1 MDDEAAELEREYQ
14 EEKARERAEAEK
26 LVGAVIGGKYRI
38 DAFVGG
44 GAMGKV
50 YRATQL
56 LLDKTVAVK
65 VLHAGLGQ
73 DEKFQARFHREAK
86 AASKMD
92 HPNSVSVIDFGIERD
107 GMMFIVMEFL
117 AGRDLFAALRKEWP
131 FSIERTVE
139 VMSQVL
145 SALAVAHDQGIVH
158 RDLKPENI
166 MLVPKKQDDG
176 TVADVVK
183 VADFG
188 IAKIMDSH
196 RTGANGERLSTAGNI
211 AGTPEY
217 MSPEQAQ
224 ARSIDG
230 RADLYSCGVIL
241 YEMCTGK
248 LPFSAETPI
257 GVVLKHITEQ
267 PAPPSTINPAIA
279 PEMEALIM
287 KALAKAP
294 DDRFADA
301 RSMRSALRAV
311 VGLREST
318 NTSLSAAAR
327 SAIAAIELSESS
339 ESLGQASTMVGVPA
353 PTPVMGTASSVG
365 VAPNPPRTETAKGFA
380 PPTGERIPSGPK
392 GDRTHSTTTSH
403 EVPVAEAVAP
413 PPANPP
419 SPAGVSRGT
428 LISSIVAAVA
438 VGALAVVGVSRRG
451 SVNAEPQSPPQ
462 QTPANNRVEAN
473 ERARGEHDEH
483 AHAANQA
490 PAPSANT
497 APATQDPP
505 TQPVADPAP
514 ANNNAPSA
522 NNAAPEP
529 RSARA
534 ARSNASNTSAAA
546 NTTVANTTVANT
558 TVANTT
564 VANTTV
570 ANTTVANT
578 QPAQQPV
585 QQPVQQPIQQTVQQP
600 AHQPVQQPVQQ
611 PVAQPT
617 IAPLTGVRGS
627 FAGLSASG
635 GVLVNRLQGRAQTAA
650 DSIARCALQQAR
662 AQRTADSFTS
672 GIDVTLNIAV
682 AERRLDRLRLLGGPA
697 WLAACGREAE
707 PAFSGDLP
715 EADDPEYTITLRV
728 SLHPQR

>member
-14 EEKARERAEAEK
+14 EEKARERAEAER
-26 LVGAVIGGKYRI
+26 LVGTTIGGKYRI
-38 DAFVGG
+38 EQFVGG

-50 YRATQL
+50 YKATQL
-56 LLDKTVAVK
+56 LLDKHVAVK

-73 DEKFQARFHREAK
+73 DEKFQSRFHREAK

-92 HPNSVSVIDFGIERD
+92 HPNSVGVIDFGIERD

-131 FSIERTVE
+131 FSTERIVD

-145 SALAVAHDQGIVH
+145 SALAVAHEQGIVH
-158 RDLKPENI
+158 RDLKPENV

-176 TVADVVK
+176 TMADVVK

-196 RTGANGERLSTAGNI
+196 RTGAAGERLSTAGNI

-224 ARSIDG
+224 ARNVDG

-267 PAPPSTINPAIA
+267 PAPPSTINPSISY
-279 PEMEALIM
+279 EMEQVIM
-287 KALAKAP
+287 KSLAKSP

-301 RSMRSALRAV
+301 RSMRAALRAV
-311 VGLREST
+311 VGVRDTTST
-318 NTSLSAAAR
+318 GLSAAAL
-327 SAIAAIELSESS
+327 SAIAAIDNGEGV
-339 ESLGQASTMVGVPA
+339 GQASTMVGVPA
-353 PTPVMGTASSVG
+353 PAVIPTTSSNAI
-365 VAPNPPRTETAKGFA
+365 APNPPRAETMKGVA
-380 PPTGERIPSGPK
+380 PPLSDRTPSGPK

-403 EVPVAEAVAP
+403 EVPFTSEP
-413 PPANPP
+413 ITPATAK
-419 SPAGVSRGT
+419 SEGISKGT
-428 LISSIVAAVA
+428 LVSSIVAAVA
-438 VGALAVVGVSRRG
+438 IGALAVVGVSQRT
-451 SVNAEPQSPPQ
+451 SVGAETRVAPQ
-462 QTPANNRVEAN
+462 QTTVTPQTDPST
-473 ERARGEHDEH
+473 RA
-483 AHAANQA
+483 
-490 PAPSANT
+490 
-497 APATQDPP
+497 ATQPSTTPSTNDNNGAAQP
-505 TQPVADPAP
+505 TPIANGVAQTP
-514 ANNNAPSA
+514 
-522 NNAAPEP
+522 
-529 RSARA
+529 
-534 ARSNASNTSAAA
+534 AA
-546 NTTVANTTVANT
+546 NTNATAQNTDNSAPSTNGATSQRTSDRNPRAQRNNGATDTAITAQPNVAAQNTAVNTAQNTANAAVT
-558 TVANTT
+558 AT
-564 VANTTV
+564 
-570 ANTTVANT
+570 NT
-578 QPAQQPV
+578 QPAQNTAATNVAATNTNSNSQPQV
-585 QQPVQQPIQQTVQQP
+585 
-600 AHQPVQQPVQQ
+600 VQQ

-627 FAGLSASG
+627 AGELRASG

-650 DSIARCALQQAR
+650 DAIARCALQQAR

-672 GIDVTLNIAV
+672 AVDVTLNISV
-682 AERRLDRLRLLGGPA
+682 AERRLDRLRLLGGPS
-697 WLAACGREAE
+697 WLHACGREAE

-728 SLHPQR
+728 SLSPQR

>member
-14 EEKARERAEAEK
+14 EERARERAEAER

-86 AASKMD
+86 SASKMD
-92 HPNSVSVIDFGIERD
+92 HPNSVGVIDFGIERD

-117 AGRDLFAALRKEWP
+117 AGRDLFAALRNEWP
-131 FSIERTVE
+131 FSTERVVE

-145 SALAVAHDQGIVH
+145 SALAVAHEQGIVH

-176 TVADVVK
+176 TLADVVK

-248 LPFSAETPI
+248 LPFYAETPI

-267 PAPPSTINPAIA
+267 PAPPSTINPAIQ

-327 SAIAAIELSESS
+327 SAIAAIEASESS
-339 ESLGQASTMVGVPA
+339 ESIGQASTMVGFAA
-353 PTPVMGTASSVG
+353 PTAVNATPTSTASS
-365 VAPNPPRTETAKGFA
+365 ASALRAETAKGIAA
-380 PPTGERIPSGPK
+380 PSGERIPSGPK

-403 EVPVAEAVAP
+403 EIPVAAEAP
-413 PPANPP
+413 PTAKPAA
-419 SPAGVSRGT
+419 PAGVSRAT

-438 VGALAVVGVSRRG
+438 VGALAVVGTSRRG
-451 SVNAEPQSPPQ
+451 TVNAETNAPTQHTPPTASATT
-462 QTPANNRVEAN
+462 TPSTATNT
-473 ERARGEHDEH
+473 

-490 PAPSANT
+490 PVENNSS
-497 APATQDPP
+497 PAQDPP
-505 TQPVADPAP
+505 TQPQPAVDTTP
-514 ANNNAPSA
+514 ANNTTVPQPTTNATST
-522 NNAAPEP
+522 
-529 RSARA
+529 RSARV
-534 ARSNASNTSAAA
+534 ARSNSAGTSNNATPTGSNGASNATPT
-546 NTTVANTTVANT
+546 NTASTAVANT
-558 TVANTT
+558 
-564 VANTTV
+564 
-570 ANTTVANT
+570 
-578 QPAQQPV
+578 PPV
-585 QQPVQQPIQQTVQQP
+585 QQPVQQPEQQHVQQQTQQPEQQHVQQQTQ
-600 AHQPVQQPVQQ
+600 QPEQQHVQQA
-611 PVAQPT
+611 VAQRT

-682 AERRLDRLRLLGGPA
+682 ADRRLDRLRLLGAPA
-697 WLAACGREAE
+697 WLAPCGREAE